1 MAVRTVSKQTP
12 TNIDDVE
19 ITVREIKGEKDTSGK
34 PIVVVFTDAKV
45 LSDIRCM
52 DKDSEVCDTCKVKFV
67 CFTNVRLEIDFNK
80 ELRGTNVDS
89 LDVPLNKAV
98 ELWLKYRKGK

>member
-1 MAVRTVSKQTP
+1 MSIAKPTP
-12 TNIDDVE
+12 TNTDDIE
-19 ITVREIKGEKDTSGK
+19 ITVREVKGEKDTSGK
-34 PIVVVFTDAKV
+34 PIVVVFTDATV

-52 DKDSEVCDTCKVKFV
+52 DKDSEVCDTCRVKFL

-80 ELRGTNVDS
+80 ELKGTNVDS
-89 LDVPLNKAV
+89 LDVTLNKAV

>member
-1 MAVRTVSKQTP
+1 MTTTRQTP
-12 TNIDDVE
+12 TSTDDVE
-19 ITVREIKGEKDTSGK
+19 ITVREVKGEKDNSGK

-67 CFTNVRLEIDFNK
+67 CFTNVKLEIDFNK
-80 ELRGTNVDS
+80 ELRGSNVDS
-89 LDVPLNKAV
+89 LDVTLNTAV
-98 ELWLKYRKGK
+98 DLYLKYRKGK